1 MPIELLETMAVV
13 ILVVGLPCMIISIEL
28 SGDLMTSLMAT
39 LILCVCVTALGHK
52 YSYTTKVDQRY
63 HKIMSSKPT
72 CIVDSEPTASCLEDY
87 RDWVK
92 DSIRIQAKYDKL
104 VSKLEHDIS
113 EIK

>member
-28 SGDLMTSLMAT
+28 TNDLKMSLLAT
-39 LILCVCVTALGHK
+39 LIVCVCVTALGHK
-52 YSYTTKVDQRY
+52 YSYTNKIDQRY

-72 CIVDSEPTASCLEDY
+72 CIVDSEPSASCLEDY
-87 RDWVK
+87 RDWIK
-92 DSIRIQAKYDKL
+92 DSIRIQAKYEKL
-104 VSKLEHDIS
+104 ISKLEHDIS